1 MPTTD
6 QGAADPADVITELRH
21 AEALLKT
28 GALQSAIFDSVNLS
42 SFATDAERDH
52 HRLPADR
59 HLAHLAHLAHLG
71 TIEAGAREVK
81 QTIYNLLSNA
91 VELAVAHHP
100 RHPACRYGRLAD
112 PEPPP
117 RGRPPEA
124 ERQGDGRARRR
135 RQSRRHEA
143 RHVLA
148 PVRGAH
154 RDHRSGRG
162 GGTRAAR
169 SGNTDLVL
177 MDIQLPGMDG
187 PGVIAILEADQITRA
202 IPVIALT
209 ALAMKGDEERIRA
222 VGSDGYLAKPI
233 RYQEFLA
240 VIAAELARP

>member
-6 QGAADPADVITELRH
+6 QGAADPADVTTQLRH

-28 GALQSAIFDSVNLS
+28 GALQSAIFDSVSFS

-59 HLAHLAHLAHLG
+59 HLAHLAHLG

-91 VELAVAHHP
+91 VKLAVAHHP
-100 RHPACRYGRLAD
+100 RHPACRYGRLAG

-135 RQSRRHEA
+135 RQPRRHEA

-148 PVRGAH
+148 RVRGAH
-154 RDHRSGRG
+154 RDHRGGRR

-222 VGSDGYLAKPI
+222 AGSDGYIAKPI